1 MKLYW
6 SSRSPF
12 VRKVMVVAHEAGLA
26 AKIERIPVVVAM
38 TNLPTPEVMK
48 HNPLNKIPTLLT
60 DDGQVLFESVVVCE
74 YLDSLHSGEKMFP
87 AAPADRWRA
96 LRWHALGSGMLEAL
110 LLWRSESRR
119 PEGKQLPT
127 VLDAFAEK
135 IRSSLDLLEREA
147 GLLSREKFNIGHV
160 GVGCALAYADFR
172 FPELEWRSGRPR
184 LADLYASIAARPSMR
199 ATEFVDA

>member
-12 VRKVMVVAHEAGLA
+12 VRKVMVVAHEAGLSGR
-26 AKIERIPVVVAM
+26 IERIPVVVAM
-38 TNLPTPEVMK
+38 TNPPTPEVMK

-74 YLDSLHSGEKMFP
+74 YLDSLHAGEKLFP
-87 AAPADRWRA
+87 ADSARRWKA

-119 PEGKQLPT
+119 PQGMQLP
-127 VLDAFAEK
+127 VVIEAFAEK
-135 IRSSLDLLEREA
+135 IRCSLDLLDGEA
-147 GLLSREKFNIGHV
+147 ALLAADRFGIGHV

-172 FPELEWRSGRPR
+172 FPELEWRRGRPG
-184 LADLYASIAARPSMR
+184 LSDLYAALAARPSMR